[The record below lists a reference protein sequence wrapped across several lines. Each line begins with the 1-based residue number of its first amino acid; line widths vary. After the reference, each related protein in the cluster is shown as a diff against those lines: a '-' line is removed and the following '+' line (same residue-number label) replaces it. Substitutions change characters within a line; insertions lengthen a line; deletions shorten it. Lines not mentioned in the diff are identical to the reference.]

1 MTTDG
6 NAAVRS
12 PVSRVGWSCAAILA
26 VAAVAFVF
34 LRAPFVSVPLERDEG
49 EYAYIA
55 QRLLAGD
62 VPYRDAF
69 DQKPP
74 GVFLAY
80 AGAFVLLG
88 QSIESIHL
96 FAYAWT
102 AVTALALFGCVRRLA
117 GALAACFAVLV
128 FAIASADPRLTAN
141 AANTEIFMLLPMV
154 ASVYCMLRALE
165 GESEVR
171 WWVLCG
177 ALAAAACWFK
187 QVAAA
192 NALYVAAVP
201 AADGLLRRPR
211 MAPAALL
218 RAYGGLAVGAALVT
232 VPGLL
237 ACAAAGA
244 WDPFVDAVILHNL
257 RYAESNTVAQGGKL
271 LLHWLGWQAPGLGVF
286 WALAAIGVLFPRL
299 AGCRSWALLAGWL
312 AASAG
317 GVSIGLYF
325 RPHYFIQV
333 LPALAA
339 VGGVVLGAAAAWV
352 LARPRLSSAALGLS
366 ALTALAVVPP
376 VLANA
381 AIRGAG
387 TPSAISRAIYGLN
400 PFPESLEIGK
410 YIRRTSGPG
419 DRVYIVGSEPQILF
433 YAGRPSA
440 TRYIFFYPLTG
451 NYPGALERQR
461 GVAAEVEAARP
472 LYVVWSNIATSL
484 RASEDTEVFLFVQTK
499 AMLDRDY
506 RLEFVAHPVKG
517 QERFDFLYGVEARR
531 LMRRVRERADAAT
544 WIALYRRH
552 PRR

>member
-1 MTTDG
+1 VKTDVD
-6 NAAVRS
+6 AAARS
-12 PVSRVGWSCAAILA
+12 PVSRTGWGCAAILA

-34 LRAPFVSVPLERDEG
+34 VRAPFVSVPLERDEG

-55 QRLLAGD
+55 QRLLTGE

-88 QSIESIHL
+88 QSVEAIHL
-96 FAYAWT
+96 FMYAWT

-117 GALAACFAVLV
+117 GALAGAFAVLV
-128 FAIASADPRLTAN
+128 FSIASADPRLTAN

-154 ASVYCMLRALE
+154 ASVYCMLRALDA
-165 GESEVR
+165 ESGVR

-192 NALYVAAVP
+192 NALYVAVLP

-211 MAPAALL
+211 AA
-218 RAYGGLAVGAALVT
+218 RAAIVRATAGLALGAALVT
-232 VPGLL
+232 VPGVL
-237 ACAAAGA
+237 ACALAGA

-257 RYAESNTVAQGGKL
+257 RYSQSNTIAQGAVAL
-271 LLHWLGWQAPGLGVF
+271 RRWLAWQAPSLGVF
-286 WALAAIGVLFPRL
+286 WVLAAIGVGVPKL
-299 AGCRSWALLAGWL
+299 AGRRAWALLTGWL
-312 AASAG
+312 VASAA

-325 RPHYFIQV
+325 RPHYFIQA

-339 VGGVVLGAAAAWV
+339 LCGVVLGAAGAWL
-352 LARPRLSSAALGLS
+352 LARPRIALAAFWLS
-366 ALTALAVVPP
+366 ALTALAVAPP
-376 VLANA
+376 ILANA
-381 AIRGAG
+381 PIRGAG
-387 TPSAISRAIYGLN
+387 TPDEISRKIYGLN

-410 YIRRTSGPG
+410 YIRRTSGPE

-451 NYPGALERQR
+451 DYPDVLERQR
-461 GVAAEVEAARP
+461 GAAAEVEAARP
-472 LYVVWSNIATSL
+472 LYVVWSNLETSL
-484 RASEDTEVFLFVQTK
+484 LVNEDTELFLLAHAR

-506 RLEFVAHPVKG
+506 RLEFVAHPVPG
-517 QERFDFLYGVEARR
+517 RERFEFVYGVEARR
-531 LMRRVRERADAAT
+531 LMRRARERTDAAP
-544 WIALYRRH
+544 WIALYRRQ
-552 PRR
+552 PRP

>member
-1 MTTDG
+1 VTTDV
-6 NAAVRS
+6 NSTARS
-12 PVSRVGWSCAAILA
+12 PVSRAGRSCGAILA
-26 VAAVAFVF
+26 MAAVAFVF
-34 LRAPFVSVPLERDEG
+34 VRVPLVSVPLERDEG

-55 QRLLAGD
+55 QRLLVGE

-80 AGAFVLLG
+80 ASAFVLLG

-96 FAYAWT
+96 FTYAWT

-117 GALAACFAVLV
+117 GALAGGFTVLV

-165 GESEVR
+165 AKSGMR

-187 QVAAA
+187 QIAAA

-201 AADGLLRRPR
+201 AAEGLLRRPR
-211 MAPAALL
+211 MARGALG
-218 RAYGGLAVGAALVT
+218 RAYGGLALGAALVT

-237 ACAAAGA
+237 ACAAVGA
-244 WDPFVDAVILHNL
+244 WEPFIDAVILHNL
-257 RYAESNTVAQGGKL
+257 RYSQSSTIAQGGKML
-271 LLHWLGWQAPGLGVF
+271 RHWLAWQAPSLGAV
-286 WALAAIGVLFPRL
+286 WALAAVGVLVPKLTQR
-299 AGCRSWALLAGWL
+299 RTWALLTGWL
-312 AASAG
+312 VASAA
-317 GVSIGLYF
+317 GVSVGLYF
-325 RPHYFIQV
+325 RPHYFIQA

-339 VGGVVLGAAAAWV
+339 LCGVVLGTIGAWFLARRSMALALLGLMALAALAAA
-352 LARPRLSSAALGLS
+352 
-366 ALTALAVVPP
+366 PP
-376 VLANA
+376 ILANA
-381 AIRGAG
+381 SIRGAG
-387 TPSAISRAIYGLN
+387 TPSAISREIYGQN

-410 YIRRTSGPG
+410 YIRRTSGPD

-433 YAGRPSA
+433 YADRPSA

-451 NYPGALERQR
+451 DYPDVLERQR

-472 LYVVWSNIATSL
+472 LYVVWSNIETSL
-484 RASEDTEVFLFVQTK
+484 RVGEDTELFLLAHAK
-499 AMLDRDY
+499 DMLDREY
-506 RLEFVAHPVKG
+506 RLEFVAHPVPG
-517 QERFDFLYGVEARR
+517 QECFEFVYGVEGRR
-531 LMRRVRERADAAT
+531 LMRLAGDNKSTAP

-552 PRR
+552 PRL